1 VYIVWGVVEQFIIN
15 IRVMV
20 KVKLNFKQQMAVN
33 YIIIASRVKR
43 KWKSA

>member
-1 VYIVWGVVEQFIIN
+1 MYIVWGVIVQFIIS

-33 YIIIASRVKR
+33 CIASRVK
-43 KWKSA
+43 KKLKSA